1 MINYSVPYSIKLIDN
16 GFYISFGKYLL
27 RNPELASVFRS
38 VPNDRFKVDPRKYE
52 ITYYPITEAF
62 TTNLADGSGFLQI
75 GISLSTFYDGKVINN
90 IKRQAVPIRSVVLMV
105 LSEQDPA
112 LLSTSQ
118 GKQRLQ
124 RQLTAAINDVLRE
137 KEGFGGVEGV
147 IKGKGEL
154 YDFLKA
160 NQKMAFVNDLAG
172 KRNTIKKQLNDLSM
186 QRNTYVTNQKKK
198 YKTVN
203 LDDLISRSVIKQ
215 AQHKGFT
222 FTNSIN

>member
-1 MINYSVPYSIKLIDN
+1 MSKDKAETEAKPKGKLKKLLLISVGALVLIGAGAGAGIYFGALSAHEAKPEDQYPKLVVR
-16 GFYISFGKYLL
+16 GKDA
-27 RNPELASVFRS
+27 PAAEGDEKDAAPKVGTVS

-52 ITYYPITEAF
+52 VTYFAIPDAF
-62 TTNLADGSGFLQI
+62 TTNLADGSGFLQA

-137 KEGFGGVEGV
+137 KEGFGGIDNVYFTSLV
-147 IKGKGEL
+147 I
-154 YDFLKA
+154 
-160 NQKMAFVNDLAG
+160 Q
-172 KRNTIKKQLNDLSM
+172 
-186 QRNTYVTNQKKK
+186 
-198 YKTVN
+198 
-203 LDDLISRSVIKQ
+203 
-215 AQHKGFT
+215 
-222 FTNSIN
+222 